1 MHYFRRYFLLSDH
14 VNSNVRIPNWRIS
27 ALRIILAAGVILCF
41 AVLCDTLNAAIEF
54 NLIHVIVLCA
64 SFFVTMAILLL
75 ASRKCF
81 TLCAHALLL
90 SIVAATI
97 SINLFLTDINLAK
110 IGSMYM
116 YACPIIAL
124 MLPEFIMQVHH

>member
-64 SFFVTMAILLL
+64 SF
-75 ASRKCF
+75 
-81 TLCAHALLL
+81 L
-90 SIVAATI
+90 SQWL
-97 SINLFLTDINLAK
+97 SYF
-110 IGSMYM
+110 
-116 YACPIIAL
+116 
-124 MLPEFIMQVHH
+124 